1 VTASSSDD
9 SEHRTLRADAP
20 SLPPSLPP
28 SPSLLSPAQDIAEA
42 KRLLAAEPLRV
53 FGRDPFLLMGL
64 ASDGTVGLL
73 PGRGGRAGA
82 GGLFKAVDFAL
93 AAEMAGLQSSE
104 S

>member
-1 VTASSSDD
+1 
-9 SEHRTLRADAP
+9 
-20 SLPPSLPP
+20 
-28 SPSLLSPAQDIAEA
+28 
-42 KRLLAAEPLRV
+42 
-53 FGRDPFLLMGL
+53 MGL